1 MVASTALMGGMVAW
15 ITGDD
20 FLQGAMRGMT
30 IGIFNHSM
38 HDSNNV
44 IAYSHDQ
51 NGNISGEISEV
62 VVSSSRYTSCAL
74 IDVVANLNTFI
85 DGAGASMKKMEETQR
100 SEVTIVYIGIPQT
113 NEDFMAISM

>member
-15 ITGDD
+15 MTGDD

-30 IGIFNHSM
+30 IGIFNHAM
-38 HDSNNV
+38 HDDNNV
-44 IAYSHDQ
+44 ITYSHDQ